1 MALNPQSPRGAVRS
15 EINVTPLVDVCLV
28 LLIIFMVVTP
38 LMTVPVNLP
47 KTATS
52 ESLPDAKRILP
63 ITVKADGTVYL
74 DALAVRADQVGS
86 EVRRMHDAS
95 PDRPV
100 AVRADKTVKYG
111 EVVEV
116 LDACRTAGYRDVGL
130 VSDKR

>member
-1 MALNPQSPRGAVRS
+1 MQS

-38 LMTVPVNLP
+38 LIGVPVDLP
-47 KTATS
+47 KSATS
-52 ESLPDAKRILP
+52 ESLPDAKRAIP
-63 ITVKADGTVYL
+63 ITVKADGTVYI
-74 DALAVRADQVGS
+74 DANVVRSEQVSS

-111 EVVEV
+111 DVVEV
-116 LDACRTAGYRDVGL
+116 LDACRTAGFRDVGL
-130 VSDKR
+130 VSEKR